1 MADGSSRRD
10 PGALMTVAM
19 LVLSPLHDLLVPRI
33 LAEEK
38 MSDGWLVF
46 RRSPGSTAP
55 ASSAVNATDK

>member
-1 MADGSSRRD
+1 
-10 PGALMTVAM
+10 MTVAM

-38 MSDGWLVF
+38 MSDGRLVF
-46 RRSPGSTAP
+46 RRSPSSTAP

>member
-1 MADGSSRRD
+1 
-10 PGALMTVAM
+10 MTVAM
-19 LVLSPLHDLLVPRI
+19 LLSPLHDLLVPRI

-55 ASSAVNATDK
+55 ASSAVNATGK